1 MPYQRLL
8 DELLDSVEGAQGAVL
23 LDSEGEVV
31 VEAGARD
38 FRHRLIG
45 AYQGIALATAHKTLG
60 RYAESG
66 IRYLLCRYAWGIVLL
81 RPCREGYFLILS
93 LDPDA
98 QVWIGLHRTEVA
110 QHLMDEHL

>member
-1 MPYQRLL
+1 VPYQSLL
-8 DELLDSVEGAQGAVL
+8 DDLLNTVEGAQGAVL
-23 LDSEGEVV
+23 LDAEGEVV

-45 AYQGIALATAHKTLG
+45 AYQGIALITAHRALG
-60 RYAESG
+60 SFAESG

-81 RPCREGYFLILS
+81 HPCKEGYYLILS

-98 QVWIGLHRTEVA
+98 QVWTGLHRSEVTRR
-110 QHLMDEHL
+110 LMDEHL